1 MQDPPSSSTDERQ
14 RLLPVL
20 HPAIGEIL
28 STSSSHDI
36 PEAERGTQHVGEHAL
51 DFKLFSSLL
60 LDSIPGVH
68 VLSQIL
74 KLKRITLIPSYPVI
88 YITEFY
94 PDGVNPHSRTPGT
107 NGTFRIG
114 LLNDVGLRN
123 WLVLSI
129 CYLLQG

>member
-28 STSSSHDI
+28 STSSSHEAI
-36 PEAERGTQHVGEHAL
+36 VPEAERGTQYVGEHVL

-68 VLSQIL
+68 VLSQIPSQ
-74 KLKRITLIPSYPVI
+74 TLR
-88 YITEFY
+88 E
-94 PDGVNPHSRTPGT
+94 
-107 NGTFRIG
+107 
-114 LLNDVGLRN
+114 
-123 WLVLSI
+123 
-129 CYLLQG
+129 